1 MNQFITYFLLGVEHI
16 LDLNGV
22 DHILFVIAL
31 CTLYSFSQWKRL
43 LILTTAFTLGH
54 SLTLA
59 LSVLDFVTFD
69 PSVIETLIPITI
81 LITAITNIFTYW
93 QNKIENLRI
102 NYFYAASFGLIHG
115 LGFSN
120 YLKGLLGKDFEIF
133 NQLLA
138 FNLGLEVGQIVIVA
152 LFLVLGFLF
161 LNILKINQKV
171 WVVAVSSIVA
181 IKSLH
186 LIIY

>member
-1 MNQFITYFLLGVEHI
+1 MSQFITYFFLGLEHI
-16 LDLNGV
+16 LDVNGV
-22 DHILFVIAL
+22 DHILFVVVLSVI
-31 CTLYSFSQWKRL
+31 YSLAQWKRL

-59 LSVLDFVTFD
+59 LSVLDFVTID
-69 PSVIETLIPITI
+69 PSVIEALIPITI
-81 LITAITNIFTYW
+81 LITALTNIFIGM
-93 QNKIENLRI
+93 QEKNKSTRI
-102 NYFYAASFGLIHG
+102 NYFYAVSFGLIHG

-138 FNLGLEVGQIVIVA
+138 FNLGLEVGQIFIIA
-152 LFLVLGFLF
+152 LFLILGFLF
-161 LNILKINQKV
+161 LNILKLSQRV
-171 WVVAVSSIVA
+171 LVVVVSSIVA